1 MAKIQ
6 KNVFNV
12 LRWDLNTDK
21 PEHFDVLP
29 GFRDSLK
36 QRSAEWKK
44 HAKSKR
50 FQKYIDSG
58 QISKQDLKRYY
69 EYPETF
75 DDLKEFIKNES
86 QYMYWAK
93 CEYEMIVHGWPVQK
107 GDYKI
112 DVHEQVM
119 MNLQVIT
126 ELLWDE
132 LNRP

>member
-12 LRWDLNTDK
+12 LRWNHSTDK
-21 PEHFDVLP
+21 IEHFDILP
-29 GFRDSLK
+29 SFRDSLK
-36 QRSAEWKK
+36 QRKADWKK

-50 FQKYIDSG
+50 FQKYVDSG
-58 QISKQDLKRYY
+58 LISKQDLKQYY

-86 QYMYWAK
+86 LYMYWAK
-93 CEYEMIVHGWPVQK
+93 CEHEMIVHGWPVQK
-107 GDYKI
+107 NDYKI

-126 ELLWDE
+126 GLLWDE
-132 LNRP
+132 LNRA